1 MADNYLTKLLGKNEQ
16 ILLIAHQHWLVYLQS
31 ILPELAMIILLI
43 IGISV
48 SIINYQQSWIW
59 FTLLLLLLPIISI
72 FRDTLIWLSR
82 QYVITNQRVMK
93 VTGIFNKDVIDS
105 SLEKVNDVK
114 LVQSVLGRIFGYGT
128 INIMT
133 ASELG
138 VNMFNQIANP
148 VKFKTTML
156 DAKEKSENEVGNMI
170 LTGMKTANISM
181 NIPDMIL
188 KLGELR
194 DKGLIT
200 EAEFQSK
207 KQELL
212 GKLNP

>member
-93 VTGIFNKDVIDS
+93 VTGIFNKDVTDS

-170 LTGMKTANISM
+170 LTGMKTASISM